1 MNQQNFN
8 KLLNEA
14 SKRLNTSPDSM
25 RQSLEKGDV
34 KSLSKLL
41 SKSDKEKLRAV
52 LSNKELMQKLKSTS
66 NPEEI
71 MQILNNK

>member
-1 MNQQNFN
+1 MDQHNFN

-14 SKRLNTSPDSM
+14 SKRLNASPDAM
-25 RQSLEKGDV
+25 KQSLEKGDV

-52 LSNKELMQKLKSTS
+52 LSNKELMEKLKSTS

-71 MQILNNK
+71 MRILNSK